1 MRLACAPSSSSLAL
15 LAFWVGFS
23 AGAAERAAPTPDAT
37 KDDLA
42 LHVRK
47 VRSLLRSGRLRQALA
62 EASVAERAAPGR
74 AEIIAV
80 LGDINF
86 RRADFETADRDFNAA
101 LAIDPM
107 CARAHLGL
115 GRLDQLHFRRRA
127 ALQRIVTA
135 YGLNPNDPETVLAY
149 SSVASDRKQET
160 ILLERFLALGA
171 EMPREQLE
179 SALGRLQFYRRLG
192 SRKLAILDGPYEP
205 YRLPMAVW
213 FSRPGLSNGLLLAV
227 SINGSKPLRL
237 VFDTGAAGIVISPR
251 SAERLGLEYLADA
264 GLRGVGQSGVE
275 TRKMLADSVRVG
287 DLRLR
292 NCVVDV
298 ADRALADQID
308 GAIGSNLFQQ
318 FIVRLDAHRRI
329 LDLIPYPGGV
339 AAGPIPGAALGSPGP
354 DRAPR
359 NGELDSSVPD
369 RPLAAGEREARRG
382 GFRVSHRR
390 YRSCFQFG
398 LAPNHR
404 PVRGDA
410 GV

>member
-160 ILLERFLALGA
+160 ILLERFLAFGA

-251 SAERLGLEYLADA
+251 SAEKTRP
-264 GLRGVGQSGVE
+264 GV
-275 TRKMLADSVRVG
+275 
-287 DLRLR
+287 
-292 NCVVDV
+292 
-298 ADRALADQID
+298 
-308 GAIGSNLFQQ
+308 
-318 FIVRLDAHRRI
+318 
-329 LDLIPYPGGV
+329 PGGC
-339 AAGPIPGAALGSPGP
+339 GPARSGAE
-354 DRAPR
+354 RRR
-359 NGELDSSVPD
+359 N
-369 RPLAAGEREARRG
+369 
-382 GFRVSHRR
+382 
-390 YRSCFQFG
+390 
-398 LAPNHR
+398 
-404 PVRGDA
+404 
-410 GV
+410 